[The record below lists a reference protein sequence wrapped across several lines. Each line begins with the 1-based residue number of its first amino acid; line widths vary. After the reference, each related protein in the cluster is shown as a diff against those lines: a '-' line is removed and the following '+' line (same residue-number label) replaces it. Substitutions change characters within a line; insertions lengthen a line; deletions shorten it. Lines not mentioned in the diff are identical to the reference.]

1 MLLLQEG
8 AAGVMDVVWE
18 GQNQPW
24 APWVSPGA
32 LLASSPPQHGMQLIA
47 GPKELS
53 CGCIPPGSWIN
64 AAPRQM

>member
-1 MLLLQEG
+1 MPLFVPGPGLGWAGVWQCSCCRRG

-18 GQNQPW
+18 GQHQPW

-47 GPKELS
+47 GPQE
-53 CGCIPPGSWIN
+53 
-64 AAPRQM
+64 